1 VYSDKSALEQMHCA
15 LLLQVMR
22 QHGLGQ
28 LLDHKPG
35 FKKLLLWTV
44 LATDMSVHQE
54 FMRRFKDVVVLRG
67 EEEEEEERKVLMCQ
81 AMIKCADISNPV
93 AFLFL
98 LSRSLF

>member
-22 QHGLGQ
+22 QHGLGH

-54 FMRRFKDVVVLRG
+54 FMRLFKEVVVLG
-67 EEEEEEERKVLMCQ
+67 GKEEVERKVLMCQ

-93 AFLFL
+93 
-98 LSRSLF
+98 R